1 MWRQNLNVGNGFLE
15 GLEDVFVEDAA
26 AADAEKKKKKDK
38 NGLSLN
44 EIRTHLLKNTT
55 KFWLMIPAFYH
66 FTFLSLQPTKQ
77 SRQKQAFCVFLKF
90 CQIEKKFLKLQH
102 RTQKAIFLPEQKDWL
117 LKL

>member
-1 MWRQNLNVGNGFLE
+1 MWRQNLNVGNGFLD

-38 NGLSLN
+38 NGLSSN

-66 FTFLSLQPTKQ
+66 FTFLSLQPKKQ
-77 SRQKQAFCVFLKF
+77 SPPKSSILCFYSKF
-90 CQIEKKFLKLQH
+90 CQIEKYSWSCNIGHRKLFSY
-102 RTQKAIFLPEQKDWL
+102 RNKKTDY
-117 LKL
+117 